1 MCVYV
6 SHDVS
11 VESEDNFQELI
22 LSFHLVGPGDQPQ
35 VFGLGGKHL
44 YSLRHLSWPLVF
56 VFLRQG
62 LAV

>member
-22 LSFHLVGPGDQPQ
+22 LSFHRVGPRDQPQ
-35 VFGLGGKHL
+35 VFGLSGKYL
-44 YSLRHLSWPLVF
+44 YSLRHLSWLLVF